1 MNDQNSNNTIL
12 KIWSF
17 QWLKFFLGMVIT
29 LICLII
35 AGSFGSVWI
44 NPLEI
49 FWIIT
54 SQIPILD
61 IDHANNPIF
70 QDILFKVRFPR
81 VILAMVA
88 GAGLAVAGAAYQGL
102 FKNPLADPYLIGVA
116 SGSSL
121 AATIVF
127 MTGIPFFIWGLSI
140 LPIASFIGGIITVSI
155 AYLISKK
162 SSQTHLTIL
171 ILAGVAIGSFCT
183 AISSM
188 LMLHHDPDLRSLIS
202 WLMGSFINAQWNHT
216 ILIIIYA
223 LPSFGIIF
231 IYSRIINTLQLDE
244 DYASS
249 LGVNVQKTKI
259 ILIVSATLITSS
271 IVSFTGLIGFV
282 GLIAP
287 HTIRILF
294 GNNYR
299 NILPLSA
306 LLGGCFLVLSDL
318 IARTI
323 IMPSELPVGLITAFF
338 GAPFFIYLL
347 IQKKNI
353 L

>member
-1 MNDQNSNNTIL
+1 
-12 KIWSF
+12 
-17 QWLKFFLGMVIT
+17 
-29 LICLII
+29 
-35 AGSFGSVWI
+35 
-44 NPLEI
+44 
-49 FWIIT
+49 
-54 SQIPILD
+54 
-61 IDHANNPIF
+61 
-70 QDILFKVRFPR
+70 
-81 VILAMVA
+81 
-88 GAGLAVAGAAYQGL
+88 
-102 FKNPLADPYLIGVA
+102 
-116 SGSSL
+116 
-121 AATIVF
+121 
-127 MTGIPFFIWGLSI
+127 
-140 LPIASFIGGIITVSI
+140 
-155 AYLISKK
+155 
-162 SSQTHLTIL
+162 
-171 ILAGVAIGSFCT
+171 
-183 AISSM
+183 
-188 LMLHHDPDLRSLIS
+188 MLHHDPDLRSLIS